1 MLKIKDSFRVKMF
14 YNDGYTEINKTSIS
28 FYGAEYAAE
37 QYAKNDKIDCK
48 YYIIYHDITI
58 TFLGIKVLS
67 RSYNLKEWGQY
78 DEV

>member
-1 MLKIKDSFRVKMF
+1 MLKIRDNFRVRMF
-14 YNDGYTEINKTSIS
+14 YNDGNTEINRTEILLS
-28 FYGAEYAAE
+28 GAEYIAA

-58 TFLGIKVLS
+58 KLFGITIAK
-67 RSYNLKEWGQY
+67 RSFRLKEWGQY